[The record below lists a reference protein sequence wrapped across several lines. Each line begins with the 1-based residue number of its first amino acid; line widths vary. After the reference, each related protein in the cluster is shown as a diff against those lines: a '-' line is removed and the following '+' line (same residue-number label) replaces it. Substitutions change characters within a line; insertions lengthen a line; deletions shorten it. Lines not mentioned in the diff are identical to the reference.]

1 MRKGEETRTRIL
13 DVAEAAVLQKGF
25 GGTSIEELIAET
37 GITKSGFFYHFRDK
51 NELAKALLNRYIEN
65 DERIYDEIFSRA
77 RDLMDD
83 PLQSFL
89 LGLKLLSE
97 LLSDLPNGHP
107 GCLVATICYYERLFD
122 REIQEINR
130 QAALTWRRRFRG
142 MFDEIFAVYTPRE
155 HARRGPARRHGLDGD
170 RRRHRAVQ
178 GAEGTAKPARPD
190 SRVPQFRQT
199 AVPAGAACLR
209 PHIPIGMDKNYAA
222 FKMLQFPRASDWRGA
237 LVVLH
242 LRRKLCQFPH
252 RVEIARCR
260 MLQRRQFQFRAARAV
275 RIMHVD
281 LVARDM
287 HLLAVGRDEF
297 VERIGQA
304 LFPAGS

>member
-77 RDLMDD
+77 RDLTDD

-97 LLSDLPNGHP
+97 LLSDLPNGLP
-107 GCLVATICYYERLFD
+107 GCLVAGICYYERLFD

-130 QAALTWRRRFRG
+130 NAVLAWRRRFGR
-142 MFDEIFAVYTPRE
+142 MLRDIVAVYPLRE
-155 HARRGPARRHGLDGD
+155 PVDVDQLADMVSSVLEGGIVLSKTLKEPNTL
-170 RRRHRAVQ
+170 
-178 GAEGTAKPARPD
+178 AEQVLMLRTFVRMLFLP
-190 SRVPQFRQT
+190 V
-199 AVPAGAACLR
+199 AA
-209 PHIPIGMDKNYAA
+209 M
-222 FKMLQFPRASDWRGA
+222 PRA
-237 LVVLH
+237 
-242 LRRKLCQFPH
+242 
-252 RVEIARCR
+252 
-260 MLQRRQFQFRAARAV
+260 
-275 RIMHVD
+275 
-281 LVARDM
+281 
-287 HLLAVGRDEF
+287 
-297 VERIGQA
+297 
-304 LFPAGS
+304 

>member
-51 NELAKALLNRYIEN
+51 NELAKALLTRYIEN

-77 RDLMDD
+77 RELMDD

-142 MFDEIFAVYTPRE
+142 MFEQIMAVHAPRE
-155 HARRGPARRHGLDGD
+155 PFDVDQLADM
-170 RRRHRAVQ
+170 VSTVI
-178 GAEGTAKPARPD
+178 EGGIVLSKALKE
-190 SRVPQFRQT
+190 PQSLPEQILVFRSL
-199 AVPAGAACLR
+199 V
-209 PHIPIGMDKNYAA
+209 
-222 FKMLQFPRASDWRGA
+222 KML
-237 LVVLH
+237 
-242 LRRKLCQFPH
+242 
-252 RVEIARCR
+252 
-260 MLQRRQFQFRAARAV
+260 FQPVQHA
-275 RIMHVD
+275 
-281 LVARDM
+281 
-287 HLLAVGRDEF
+287 
-297 VERIGQA
+297 
-304 LFPAGS
+304 

>member
-77 RDLMDD
+77 RDLTDD

-107 GCLVATICYYERLFD
+107 GCIVATVCYYERLFD
-122 REIQEINR
+122 REIQETNR
-130 QAALTWRRRFRG
+130 NAVLAWRRRFGR
-142 MFDEIFAVYTPRE
+142 MLRDIVEVYPLRE
-155 HARRGPARRHGLDGD
+155 PVDVDQLADMVSSVLEGGIVLSKTLKEPNTL
-170 RRRHRAVQ
+170 
-178 GAEGTAKPARPD
+178 AEQ
-190 SRVPQFRQT
+190 VLM
-199 AVPAGAACLR
+199 LR
-209 PHIPIGMDKNYAA
+209 T
-222 FKMLQFPRASDWRGA
+222 FVKMLFLPVVVMPRG
-237 LVVLH
+237 
-242 LRRKLCQFPH
+242 
-252 RVEIARCR
+252 
-260 MLQRRQFQFRAARAV
+260 
-275 RIMHVD
+275 
-281 LVARDM
+281 
-287 HLLAVGRDEF
+287 
-297 VERIGQA
+297 
-304 LFPAGS
+304 

>member
-25 GGTSIEELIAET
+25 GGTSIAELIAET

-77 RDLMDD
+77 RDLTDD

-107 GCLVATICYYERLFD
+107 GCLVAGICYYERLFD

-130 QAALTWRRRFRG
+130 NAVLAWRRRFGR
-142 MFDEIFAVYTPRE
+142 MLRDIVAVYPLRE
-155 HARRGPARRHGLDGD
+155 PVDVDQLADMVSSVLEGGIVLSKTLKEPNTL
-170 RRRHRAVQ
+170 
-178 GAEGTAKPARPD
+178 AEQVLMLRTFVRMLFLP
-190 SRVPQFRQT
+190 V
-199 AVPAGAACLR
+199 AA
-209 PHIPIGMDKNYAA
+209 M
-222 FKMLQFPRASDWRGA
+222 PRA
-237 LVVLH
+237 
-242 LRRKLCQFPH
+242 
-252 RVEIARCR
+252 
-260 MLQRRQFQFRAARAV
+260 
-275 RIMHVD
+275 
-281 LVARDM
+281 
-287 HLLAVGRDEF
+287 
-297 VERIGQA
+297 
-304 LFPAGS
+304 

>member
-77 RDLMDD
+77 RDLTDD

-107 GCLVATICYYERLFD
+107 GCLVAGICYYERLFD

-130 QAALTWRRRFRG
+130 NAVLAWRRRFGR
-142 MFDEIFAVYTPRE
+142 MLRDIVAVYPLRE
-155 HARRGPARRHGLDGD
+155 PVDVDQLADMVSSVLEGGIVLSKTLKEPNTL
-170 RRRHRAVQ
+170 
-178 GAEGTAKPARPD
+178 AEQVLMLRFFVRMLFLP
-190 SRVPQFRQT
+190 V
-199 AVPAGAACLR
+199 AA
-209 PHIPIGMDKNYAA
+209 M
-222 FKMLQFPRASDWRGA
+222 PRA
-237 LVVLH
+237 
-242 LRRKLCQFPH
+242 
-252 RVEIARCR
+252 
-260 MLQRRQFQFRAARAV
+260 
-275 RIMHVD
+275 
-281 LVARDM
+281 
-287 HLLAVGRDEF
+287 
-297 VERIGQA
+297 
-304 LFPAGS
+304 

>member
-77 RDLMDD
+77 RELMDD

-107 GCLVATICYYERLFD
+107 GCLVATVCYYERLFD
-122 REIQEINR
+122 REIQEANKN
-130 QAALTWRRRFRG
+130 AVLAWRRRFGG
-142 MFDEIFAVYTPRE
+142 MFEEIMAVYTPRE
-155 HARRGPARRHGLDGD
+155 PLDVDQLADMVSTVIEGGIVLS
-170 RRRHRAVQ
+170 RALKEPNSLSKQILV
-178 GAEGTAKPARPD
+178 
-190 SRVPQFRQT
+190 
-199 AVPAGAACLR
+199 LR
-209 PHIPIGMDKNYAA
+209 TFVKLL
-222 FKMLQFPRASDWRGA
+222 FQPRASDLNG
-237 LVVLH
+237 
-242 LRRKLCQFPH
+242 
-252 RVEIARCR
+252 
-260 MLQRRQFQFRAARAV
+260 V
-275 RIMHVD
+275 RH
-281 LVARDM
+281 
-287 HLLAVGRDEF
+287 
-297 VERIGQA
+297 
-304 LFPAGS
+304 

>member
-13 DVAEAAVLQKGF
+13 NVAEAAVLQKGF

-51 NELAKALLNRYIEN
+51 NELAKALLTRYIEN

-107 GCLVATICYYERLFD
+107 GCLVAAMCYYERLFD
-122 REIQEINR
+122 RDIQEINR

-142 MFDEIFAVYTPRE
+142 LFGEIVAVYTPRE
-155 HARRGPARRHGLDGD
+155 PLDADQLADMVSTVIEGGIVLSKALKEPQSLPEQVLVF
-170 RRRHRAVQ
+170 RSFVKLLFQPVQ
-178 GAEGTAKPARPD
+178 
-190 SRVPQFRQT
+190 
-199 AVPAGAACLR
+199 
-209 PHIPIGMDKNYAA
+209 H
-222 FKMLQFPRASDWRGA
+222 
-237 LVVLH
+237 
-242 LRRKLCQFPH
+242 
-252 RVEIARCR
+252 
-260 MLQRRQFQFRAARAV
+260 
-275 RIMHVD
+275 
-281 LVARDM
+281 
-287 HLLAVGRDEF
+287 
-297 VERIGQA
+297 
-304 LFPAGS
+304 

>member
-51 NELAKALLNRYIEN
+51 NDLAKALLNRYIEN

-77 RDLMDD
+77 RDLTDD

-107 GCLVATICYYERLFD
+107 GYLVAGICYYERLFD

-130 QAALTWRRRFRG
+130 NAVLAWRRRFGR
-142 MFDEIFAVYTPRE
+142 MLRDIVAVYPLRE
-155 HARRGPARRHGLDGD
+155 PVDVDQLADMVSSVLEGGIVLSKTLKEPNTL
-170 RRRHRAVQ
+170 
-178 GAEGTAKPARPD
+178 AEQVLMLRTFVRMLFLP
-190 SRVPQFRQT
+190 V
-199 AVPAGAACLR
+199 AA
-209 PHIPIGMDKNYAA
+209 M
-222 FKMLQFPRASDWRGA
+222 PRA
-237 LVVLH
+237 
-242 LRRKLCQFPH
+242 
-252 RVEIARCR
+252 
-260 MLQRRQFQFRAARAV
+260 
-275 RIMHVD
+275 
-281 LVARDM
+281 
-287 HLLAVGRDEF
+287 
-297 VERIGQA
+297 
-304 LFPAGS
+304 